1 MVQLPERTGVE
12 EERELAS
19 KDMLPP
25 EETASGEVQEAPTL
39 EVGPSGGARGSQ
51 SFEYSATRGWM
62 QQQAVGWSI
71 VEGCRS
77 KQWVVAP
84 PRADD

>member
-39 EVGPSGGARGSQ
+39 EVGPSGGARVSQ

-62 QQQAVGWSI
+62 NRCS
-71 VEGCRS
+71 S
-77 KQWVVAP
+77 KQWGGAP
-84 PRADD
+84 WRDAGASRGL